1 MKQSSRLKC
10 RQKKKSKKSNNQSFW
25 PSRTCAIVGDSMTN
39 GIHEKPLS
47 QKHDNVNVFRFSGE
61 RIEDT
66 NIA

>member
-10 RQKKKSKKSNNQSFW
+10 RQKKKKSNNQSFW
-25 PSRTCAIVGDSMTN
+25 PSRTCAIVGDSMMN
-39 GIHEKPLS
+39 GINEKSLS
-47 QKHDNVNVFRFSGE
+47 EKHDNVNVFDFSGE